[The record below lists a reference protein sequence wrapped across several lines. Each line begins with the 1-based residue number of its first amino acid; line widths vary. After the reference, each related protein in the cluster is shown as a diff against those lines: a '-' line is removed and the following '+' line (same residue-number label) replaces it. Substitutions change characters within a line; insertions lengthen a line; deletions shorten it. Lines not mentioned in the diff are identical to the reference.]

1 MQGTQSETALGL
13 KPGAR
18 GRKRDG
24 VEEVPKIGPIKDAC
38 ANMMKLYRRM
48 VSARE
53 SFNECV
59 KRTAERSNVNSS
71 ALKALVRA
79 SHSGDFKEHQRRV
92 DQVQLVFEQVG
103 EIEGGPGAD

>member
-1 MQGTQSETALGL
+1 MHGTKAENALGL
-13 KPGAR
+13 RPGAR

-38 ANMMKLYRRM
+38 ADMMKLYRRH
-48 VSARE
+48 VAARE

-59 KRTAERSNVNSS
+59 KAVAERSNVNSS
-71 ALKALVRA
+71 TLKALVRA

-92 DQVQLVFEQVG
+92 DQVQLVFEQCG
-103 EIEGGPGAD
+103 EIPGGTGAD